1 MVGWLVPLDPAHSI
15 PAEASTNCFVGAGQ
29 KLSPTFLKHLKGC
42 YQSLWAFECYWDIN
56 SYFNH
61 FFYESFPLS
70 SQLLSDSAPNS
81 IFRTPV
87 DFVPCWLILLPRL
100 HSEIRAGAQC
110 TDTMW
115 PGLCPPPS
123 RLIFW
128 SLAPRPDAPV
138 SLARFQSLEYS
149 RFSLISGGFL
159 SAWDPLPTTQPCQ
172 RLLASLINAA
182 ASSESPLGTAHPPVF
197 TPSVPS
203 LFTSSRIYHWEN
215 LQKFWLLSPP
225 LDCKNSKE
233 IESNFVLFK
242 KIGV

>member
-87 DFVPCWLILLPRL
+87 DFVPCWLILLPQL

-115 PGLCPPPS
+115 PGLCPPPQPPHFLIPCPSS
-123 RLIFW
+123 RCAGITGQISVPRVLQILPHLRRL
-128 SLAPRPDAPV
+128 SLCLGPSSHHPALPEAACFSNQCRRLFGEPSGDCPSSCLYPLSSFPV
-138 SLARFQSLEYS
+138 HILQNLSLREFTE
-149 RFSLISGGFL
+149 I
-159 SAWDPLPTTQPCQ
+159 
-172 RLLASLINAA
+172 LASV
-182 ASSESPLGTAHPPVF
+182 SPTGL
-197 TPSVPS
+197 
-203 LFTSSRIYHWEN
+203 
-215 LQKFWLLSPP
+215 
-225 LDCKNSKE
+225 
-233 IESNFVLFK
+233 
-242 KIGV
+242 